1 MISLEDVI
9 GFCDLTLD
17 EIQAVAAHERVVPAA
32 AAAAAAVLG
41 HYLLQSQHGC
51 ETIRDMLIAE
61 IRTAVRE
68 HDVAHARLLVS
79 TLRHFLS
86 EHPNAAFRQAA

>member
-17 EIQAVAAHERVVPAA
+17 EIQVVAAHERVAP
-32 AAAAAAVLG
+32 AAAAVLG
-41 HYLLQSQHGC
+41 HYLLQSQRGC
-51 ETIRDMLIAE
+51 EKIRDMLIAE
-61 IRTAVRE
+61 ICTAVRE
-68 HDVAHARLLVS
+68 HDVAHARQLVS

-86 EHPNAAFRQAA
+86 EHPNAAFRQGA